1 MTNYNKGKIYK
12 IEPICDHE
20 ENEIYIGSTTKDKLC
35 QRMATHRVHYKQW
48 KEGKRNKT
56 MSHELFDKYGVE
68 NCSIV
73 LIENVNAN
81 NKDELLAREKYYINS
96 LKCVNKYVPR
106 QTSHE
111 YYEKNKEII
120 IENSKQYYE
129 LNKEKVKENVK
140 KYSQDNKEKISERN
154 KQYKQEYYSKNK
166 EIIKQRNSEIFMC
179 GCGTEIRRDSKAR
192 HEKSLKHQNYIKE
205 QNI

>member
-1 MTNYNKGKIYK
+1 MINYNNSKIYR
-12 IEPICDHE
+12 IEPNCDHE

-35 QRMATHRVHYKQW
+35 QRMATHRMHYKQW

-56 MSHELFDKYGVE
+56 MSHDLFDKYGVE

-81 NKDELLAREKYYINS
+81 NKDELLAREKHYINT

-106 QTSHE
+106 QTEHE

-129 LNKEKVKENVK
+129 FNKGK
-140 KYSQDNKEKISERN
+140 
-154 KQYKQEYYSKNK
+154 
-166 EIIKQRNSEIFMC
+166 IKQRKSEIFMC
-179 GCGTEIRRDSKAR
+179 ECGVEIQKGSKLK
-192 HEKSLKHQNYIKE
+192 HIKTLKHQNYIKE